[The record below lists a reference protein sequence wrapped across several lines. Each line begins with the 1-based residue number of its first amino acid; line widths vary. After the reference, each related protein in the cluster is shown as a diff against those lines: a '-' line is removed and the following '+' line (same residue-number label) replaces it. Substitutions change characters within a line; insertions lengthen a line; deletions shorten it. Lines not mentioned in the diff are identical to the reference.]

1 MKLVKFLTFIFLI
14 IFGSELSAGDPLIIR
29 YSPANPVAGQ
39 PVTFTIQNDLVCQI
53 ESIVPDAGNDLMNL
67 LELPNSFV
75 YDTPGV
81 YHVAL
86 DIEFDEA
93 CESVR
98 GSIGSKRA
106 LAQFQ
111 MGPVGGDLSLSVI
124 LNNIN
129 CVPLTIAAP
138 APIPTMSQ
146 WGMIILFLVSTIGG
160 VVFYLSSTGKYRGLH
175 SKKYSN

>member
-1 MKLVKFLTFIFLI
+1 MKLVKFLTFVFLI
-14 IFGSELSAGDPLIIR
+14 SCSFGLSAGNPLIVR

-39 PVTFTIQNDLVCQI
+39 PVTFTIQNDLVCQV

-93 CESVR
+93 CEGVR

-146 WGMIILFLVSTIGG
+146 WSIIILFLVTTIGG
-160 VVFYLSSTGKYRGLH
+160 VVFYINRYGKQVGLPIE
-175 SKKYSN
+175 

>member
-86 DIEFDEA
+86 DIEFDQA
-93 CESVR
+93 CDGVR
-98 GSIGSKRA
+98 KSNGSKRF
-106 LAQFQ
+106 LVPSFL
-111 MGPVGGDLSLSVI
+111 MGPVGGQLSSSVT

-146 WGMIILFLVSTIGG
+146 WGIIVLLLLTAIIG
-160 VVFYLSSTGKYRGLH
+160 VVATF
-175 SKKYSN
+175 SKAMKAKSVG